1 LEFICIRNLKGGIK
15 MERRVVESI
24 IVDIVGEYGIAKVK
38 EETVWNNGK
47 VFGKKVMYDVCLDK
61 GEGDIVASFNK
72 IIEARKLAK
81 EN

>member
-1 LEFICIRNLKGGIK
+1 
-15 MERRVVESI
+15 MERKVVDASI
-24 IVDIVGEYGIAKVK
+24 VETIGEYGIAKVK

-47 VFGKKVMYDVCLDK
+47 VFGKKTFYDVCLEH

-72 IIEARKLAK
+72 LNDARKWAK

>member
-1 LEFICIRNLKGGIK
+1 

-72 IIEARKLAK
+72 IIEARKWAK